1 MSSSPAVGSQHQEI
15 QVEVTQLETSS
26 VIQPW
31 RAFFSSVATVTLEFY
46 CGHGI
51 VCLMTEFL
59 RRFGIFGGTFD
70 PIHMGHIECL
80 RQVRALA
87 DLDKIFFVPAAVPPH
102 RPPTVATAQQR
113 LRMVQIALADETG
126 FLWDDRELRRD
137 SPSYTIDTIHSFL
150 EEYPDSRP
158 CLILGLDAMLG
169 FEKWHRWM
177 ELLDLCDIIVMQRP
191 GWSWPEDL
199 PQWWLQRIASENNPG
214 SIQHLSI
221 QPYNLSATEIR
232 DSISS
237 GEDVE
242 GYLPKGVLE
251 YITSENLY
259 RGNMTIT
266 ESPEM
271 KPSDSETMKATI
283 LEALDDA
290 KGLDIRVLDVQNLT
304 DVTDYMIVSTGS
316 SDRHVKTL
324 ADRVL
329 KMMHDAGWQH
339 MGVEGE
345 DIKEWILVDFVDVV
359 VHIMRESTRE
369 MYDLESLWDETLSEV
384 LRTSSN
390 YNASIGS
397 NQAQGS

>member
-1 MSSSPAVGSQHQEI
+1 MSSTLAVGSQHQEI

-31 RAFFSSVATVTLEFY
+31 RAFFSWKFSITHEMSF
-46 CGHGI
+46 GHGI
-51 VCLMTEFL
+51 LRLMTDIT

-70 PIHMGHIECL
+70 PIHMGHIQCL
-80 RQVRALA
+80 RQVR
-87 DLDKIFFVPAAVPPH
+87 DLTQLDRIFFVPASVPPH
-102 RPPTVATAQQR
+102 RAPTVATAQQR
-113 LRMVQIALADETG
+113 LKMVQIALESETG
-126 FLWDDRELRRD
+126 FICDDRELRRD
-137 SPSYTIDTIHSFL
+137 SPSFTFDTIVSFL
-150 EEYPDSRP
+150 EEFPDYRP

-169 FEKWHRWM
+169 FEKWHRWT
-177 ELLDLCDIIVMQRP
+177 ELLDLSDIIVIQRP
-191 GWSWPEDL
+191 GWSWPQDL
-199 PQWWLQRIASENNPG
+199 PTWWKERAQKDNHPG
-214 SIQHLSI
+214 SIQHLEI

-232 DSISS
+232 DNLAAGRS
-237 GEDVE
+237 VE
-242 GYLPKGVLE
+242 GYLPEGVLE
-251 YITSENLY
+251 FIKSENLY
-259 RGNMTIT
+259 RGNMTKA
-266 ESPEM
+266 ESSKM
-271 KPSDSETMKATI
+271 NNSDSEKMKSTI
-283 LEALDDA
+283 LEALEDA

-390 YNASIGS
+390 YNASVGS
-397 NQAQGS
+397 NQVQGS